1 MKKNPGIVTTDGWV
15 FYYLYA
21 LERCMSFRELIEQSA
36 EKEPAWYNT
45 GVEYILKTQR
55 SDGSWMGP
63 EANTIADTAFA
74 VLFLMRSTKKSI
86 EKAKSYGAGEM
97 IGGRGLPK
105 DTERAERRPQ
115 RPDHRQG
122 NHRPGR

>member
-1 MKKNPGIVTTDGWV
+1 
-15 FYYLYA
+15 
-21 LERCMSFRELIEQSA
+21 
-36 EKEPAWYNT
+36 
-45 GVEYILKTQR
+45 
-55 SDGSWMGP
+55 MGP

-122 NHRPGR
+122 NRRPGR